1 MQALLYVIPYA
12 LKYYN
17 VHAPT
22 MFWLLNA
29 KQKVFNNS
37 YKRIIKKSVFF
48 FLLQKKEKSG
58 RNLFIKNKRSEM
70 EMKTQFI
77 W

>member
-1 MQALLYVIPYA
+1 MQALLYVMPYA

-37 YKRIIKKSVFF
+37 YKRIIKKICVF
-48 FLLQKKEKSG
+48 LPATEKG
-58 RNLFIKNKRSEM
+58 E
-70 EMKTQFI
+70 E